1 MPAKH
6 RKLHEEEMENSTFIN
21 NVKASINAK
30 RISSDLKKDVLDN
43 RQCFDDSISKKK
55 SSRSSSSSYSS
66 KSSSQLER
74 SQLSKSL
81 KVPSEV
87 EVNANAKS
95 SEDASDTSGLTIRS
109 TQLLIK
115 KSSRLKRDHRKEL
128 NLIDAVSDENKLLKT
143 KLKKLECKVNMNCT
157 IAQEKGDLLEIERS
171 VNDKLQA
178 RINNERKERLNMS
191 SCHVLKA
198 TKKMR
203 KNT

>member
-1 MPAKH
+1 M
-6 RKLHEEEMENSTFIN
+6 RG
-21 NVKASINAK
+21 
-30 RISSDLKKDVLDN
+30 
-43 RQCFDDSISKKK
+43 
-55 SSRSSSSSYSS
+55 SSSSHSS

-95 SEDASDTSGLTIRS
+95 SEDVSDTSGLTMCS
-109 TQLLIK
+109 NQLLIK
-115 KSSRLKRDHRKEL
+115 KNSRLKRDHRKQL
-128 NLIDAVSDENKLLKT
+128 KLIDAVNDENKLLKT
-143 KLKKLECKVNMNCT
+143 KLKKLECKVGKNCT
-157 IAQEKGDLLEIERS
+157 ITQEKGDLLEIERS

-178 RINNERKERLNMS
+178 RINNERKERLNMN

-203 KNT
+203 KKWIVLFNVQK